1 MKTFYSIFKMLFL
14 FIGFTGVSLTA
25 SEEGKILVAKS
36 FQVSSKGTLTVETVL
51 GSIEIIPGDQDALR
65 IEIRRKPSPLSD
77 KEAQRL
83 FDELMIRFEQRG
95 NDVFVF
101 IEHEKQGD
109 WFHRMR
115 HWRLQLQI
123 IAYVPREYNLDLVTA
138 GGSIS
143 VSDLNGEV
151 KARTSGGS
159 LTFGNINGPITG
171 RTSGGSI
178 SLESCMGAVDVR
190 TSGGSIRIGRVEG
203 TVEAHTS
210 GGSLKIVKAAG
221 KVNASTSGGS
231 ITVEEAAGSITAS
244 TSGGSI
250 TAKITAQPADD
261 CRLTTSGGTI
271 SVYIAPEL
279 KFSLD
284 AKTSGGKVTTE
295 FPVLIQGEIDRTHL
309 VADVN
314 GGGPLLYLRTSGGNI
329 HIRKANNL

>member
-1 MKTFYSIFKMLFL
+1 MR
-14 FIGFTGVSLTA
+14 V
-25 SEEGKILVAKS
+25 
-36 FQVSSKGTLTVETVL
+36 
-51 GSIEIIPGDQDALR
+51 
-65 IEIRRKPSPLSD
+65 EIRRKPSPLSER
-77 KEAQRL
+77 EAQRL

-101 IEHEKQGD
+101 IEHENQRD
-109 WFHRMR
+109 WFARMR
-115 HWRLQLQI
+115 PWRLQLQI
-123 IAYVPREYNLDLVTA
+123 IAYVPHEYSVDLVTA

-143 VSDLNGEV
+143 VSDLKGEV

-178 SLESCMGAVDVR
+178 SLESCRGSADVR
-190 TSGGSIRIGRVEG
+190 TSGGSINIGRVDG

-221 KVNASTSGGS
+221 QVNASTSGGS
-231 ITVEEAAGSITAS
+231 ITVEEAAGAITAS

-271 SVYIAPEL
+271 SVYIAPDL

-284 AKTSGGKVTTE
+284 AKTGGGKVTTE
-295 FPVLIQGEIDRTHL
+295 FPVLVQGEISRTHL
-309 VADVN
+309 TADVN

-329 HIRKANNL
+329 HIRKANDL